1 MFSLACVALLS
12 SCAKDN
18 ADDYREA
25 LDAEIVVALNE
36 NVDGI
41 ISLIEEFHRQTSVA
55 ALSSLNESE
64 RNQSCVL
71 YMENGVSPHLYHS
84 LCSDVVSVP
93 EVSIAEVQGEFFWL
107 LDGEFLMEDGTRV
120 SVSDKAHKPMFS
132 LAGEEWSVTYGTR
145 SIVYSPRTKESRRI
159 SGLISLDASSEQV
172 LVRFSSGTQISLP
185 KSVFYDQVLTE
196 DVNRC
201 FYKDVFMDA
210 GVGLN
215 PRTSLIAAD
224 FLGLSLEC
232 ISVSSQTAQ
241 NQVMVGTFNDA
252 NGRLLYPDGQPR
264 YRVLYV
270 NGGDSRSHG
279 SSLGEEGLARIR
291 AFVRNGGAYVGTCAG
306 AFLACNGYDSV
317 SDYVNYLDLWPGRMI
332 HTGLA
337 SSSTGMFIEDGSAL
351 FSYYRYGGDSY
362 IANVT
367 HNKGGFPVDLPEGT
381 EVLARYDYPN
391 LPAVHNQPSVWAY
404 KEDFSTGRLV
414 MTGSHPEAVTGG
426 ERLELMA
433 AMLRYA
439 MDGQGTV
446 PLKGFLGK
454 GITRMMDQASSV
466 NKPSNTRIGDLQCHH
481 FALYIP
487 SSAKN
492 ITFQVEASSQV
503 NMKLML
509 SKDGFAFPDSSSF
522 ASEGFGPRQELF
534 IESLDEGIWYLAVQC
549 LTTVTSTNTDI
560 GQDYTGNTDVL
571 DGVAYMV
578 CTNWD

>member
-1 MFSLACVALLS
+1 
-12 SCAKDN
+12 
-18 ADDYREA
+18 
-25 LDAEIVVALNE
+25 
-36 NVDGI
+36 
-41 ISLIEEFHRQTSVA
+41 
-55 ALSSLNESE
+55 
-64 RNQSCVL
+64 
-71 YMENGVSPHLYHS
+71 
-84 LCSDVVSVP
+84 
-93 EVSIAEVQGEFFWL
+93 
-107 LDGEFLMEDGTRV
+107 
-120 SVSDKAHKPMFS
+120 
-132 LAGEEWSVTYGTR
+132 
-145 SIVYSPRTKESRRI
+145 
-159 SGLISLDASSEQV
+159 
-172 LVRFSSGTQISLP
+172 
-185 KSVFYDQVLTE
+185 
-196 DVNRC
+196 
-201 FYKDVFMDA
+201 
-210 GVGLN
+210 
-215 PRTSLIAAD
+215 
-224 FLGLSLEC
+224 
-232 ISVSSQTAQ
+232 
-241 NQVMVGTFNDA
+241 
-252 NGRLLYPDGQPR
+252 
-264 YRVLYV
+264 
-270 NGGDSRSHG
+270 
-279 SSLGEEGLARIR
+279 
-291 AFVRNGGAYVGTCAG
+291 
-306 AFLACNGYDSV
+306 
-317 SDYVNYLDLWPGRMI
+317 
-332 HTGLA
+332 
-337 SSSTGMFIEDGSAL
+337 
-351 FSYYRYGGDSY
+351 
-362 IANVT
+362 
-367 HNKGGFPVDLPEGT
+367 
-381 EVLARYDYPN
+381 
-391 LPAVHNQPSVWAY
+391 
-404 KEDFSTGRLV
+404 